1 MTPDSFL
8 NVPPFT
14 DLYIFENRSL
24 AKCQDGNIYM
34 NIPLKVHSVITDP
47 NTEAQIVILKDPQNM
62 ELLPIW
68 VGLTEG
74 NAIRLAMEGV
84 APPRPLTH
92 DLLSDLL
99 KSLHVLMDK
108 VLIHDISDGTY
119 FATLYL
125 IRKKTKNT
133 NNPEQYPPNENNEEL
148 TVDARPSDAIA
159 LALRMGVPIY
169 VTEEVL
175 RKKGGEN
182 LDAWL
187 EKLKPKDFGPYD
199 A

>member
-1 MTPDSFL
+1 
-8 NVPPFT
+8 
-14 DLYIFENRSL
+14 
-24 AKCQDGNIYM
+24 M
-34 NIPLKVHSVITDP
+34 NIPLKVHGVVSDP
-47 NTEAQIVILKDPQNM
+47 NTEAQIVILKDERNV
-62 ELLPIW
+62 ELIPIW
-68 VGLTEG
+68 VGVMEG
-74 NAIRLAMEGV
+74 NAIRFALEGI

-92 DLLSDLL
+92 DLLRDLL
-99 KSLHVLMDK
+99 NHLNVQMEK
-108 VLIHDISDGTY
+108 VLIHDINNGTY
-119 FATLYL
+119 FAMLYL
-125 IRKKTKNT
+125 SQRPSSKQPTSD
-133 NNPEQYPPNENNEEL
+133 PEGRDRQERQEL

-175 RKKGGEN
+175 QKKGSEN

>member
-1 MTPDSFL
+1 L
-8 NVPPFT
+8 
-14 DLYIFENRSL
+14 
-24 AKCQDGNIYM
+24 

-99 KSLHVLMDK
+99 KSLHVTMDK
-108 VLIHDISDGTY
+108 VLIHDVNDGTY

-125 IRKKTKNT
+125 IPKKIKDMKDSGQFT
-133 NNPEQYPPNENNEEL
+133 PNENNEEL

-175 RKKGGEN
+175 HKKGAEN

>member
-1 MTPDSFL
+1 
-8 NVPPFT
+8 
-14 DLYIFENRSL
+14 
-24 AKCQDGNIYM
+24 M
-34 NIPLKVHSVITDP
+34 NIPLKVHSVISDP

-68 VGLTEG
+68 VGVAEG

-84 APPRPLTH
+84 SPPRPLTH
-92 DLLSDLL
+92 DLLNDLL
-99 KSLHVLMDK
+99 KSLKVLMDK
-108 VLIHDISDGTY
+108 VLIHDINDSTY

-125 IRKKTKNT
+125 IRKKTKYLDDSVQST
-133 NNPEQYPPNENNEEL
+133 PKKPYEEPHEEL

-175 RKKGGEN
+175 HKKGSEN

>member
-1 MTPDSFL
+1 
-8 NVPPFT
+8 
-14 DLYIFENRSL
+14 
-24 AKCQDGNIYM
+24 M
-34 NIPLKVHSVITDP
+34 NIPLKVHAVISDP

-68 VGLTEG
+68 VGVAEG
-74 NAIRLAMEGV
+74 NAIRFALEGI

-92 DLLSDLL
+92 DLLGDLL
-99 KSLHVLMDK
+99 KNLNVQMEK
-108 VLIHDISDGTY
+108 VLISDLNDSTY

-125 IRKKTKNT
+125 IRNRLAVSNGSTQSA
-133 NNPEQYPPNENNEEL
+133 PEEAAQEL

-175 RKKGGEN
+175 SKRGSEN

>member
-1 MTPDSFL
+1 
-8 NVPPFT
+8 
-14 DLYIFENRSL
+14 
-24 AKCQDGNIYM
+24 M
-34 NIPLKVHSVITDP
+34 NIPLKVHAVVSDP
-47 NTEAQIVILKDPQNM
+47 NTDAQIVILKDEQNV

-68 VGLTEG
+68 VGSMEG
-74 NAIRLAMEGV
+74 NAIRFALEGI

-92 DLLSDLL
+92 DLLRDLL
-99 KSLHVLMDK
+99 AHLNVRMEK
-108 VLIHDISDGTY
+108 VLINDINNGTY
-119 FATLYL
+119 FATLSL
-125 IRKKTKNT
+125 FRSKKAKRAG
-133 NNPEQYPPNENNEEL
+133 PAERAEEESAPQEPVEL

-175 RKKGGEN
+175 RKKGSEN